1 MLDFDDNQE
10 LHEQALYRFQRGN
23 KWQKGIV
30 LKVNDDICPPIWDEF
45 LYKLPMNQ
53 HQKKEYLKSMNQVL
67 HLVFR
72 KTSNHQSNLELPKQ
86 VF

>member
-1 MLDFDDNQE
+1 M
-10 LHEQALYRFQRGN
+10 N
-23 KWQKGIV
+23 KCYIV
-30 LKVNDDICPPIWDEF
+30 FNAVINGKWDEF
-45 LYKLPMNQ
+45 LHKLPMNQ

-67 HLVFR
+67 QLVFR